1 MVCNWRS
8 ECPSTLSS
16 RSTEG
21 VLAGEAKLVAHSSRR
36 PMGTTPP
43 PTTPPRLT
51 ACGVSPALHL
61 PAGAESPPSLHVL
74 CEEPDLLARHE
85 PVPQVLDGGK
95 LHLVPVFTVN
105 VQEDAEEHQEAAPD
119 VPETRRLGGET

>member
-1 MVCNWRS
+1 MSIHPQLRVNRGSVGW
-8 ECPSTLSS
+8 
-16 RSTEG
+16 G
-21 VLAGEAKLVAHSSRR
+21 GEARR
-36 PMGTTPP
+36 TLFATSYGHNPP

-61 PAGAESPPSLHVL
+61 PAVAESPPSLHVL